1 MLEILKEFF
10 GFGGYQREPEGFMS
24 WQHLTFVTSLM
35 IVMTLLAICF
45 GRINKNKE
53 DKIKNKVLI
62 WAALLIDGFEIFK
75 IIMLSIINEDPMH
88 FLYDLPLFLCSIQ
101 LITIPLAAFSK
112 GRVKEAALDFVFI
125 FGLLGAALGTYGA
138 GNNYSSYP
146 VLSFDNV
153 ISGITHSISGFA
165 SLYIA
170 ISGLTSM
177 KIKNLP
183 ITFIILFF
191 FGISAY
197 IVNIT
202 IDYNYMFL
210 VRGDGTPYDVLY
222 NLVDGHKVIYP
233 IMVMVLFIVYIIL
246 FNITYHLIT
255 HKKKENIHKLQ
266 MEYIERFSLYFPH
279 KNRSEEEI
287 IHILKKSLEDNKPY
301 K

>member
-1 MLEILKEFF
+1 MLDILKEFF

-35 IVMTLLAICF
+35 IVMTLLAIYF
-45 GRINKNKE
+45 GKRNKNKG

-210 VRGDGTPYDVLY
+210 VRGDGTPYDILY
-222 NLVDGHKVIYP
+222 NLVNGHKVIYP
-233 IMVMVLFIVYIIL
+233 ISVMLLFVLYIII
-246 FNITYHLIT
+246 FYVVFYLI
-255 HKKKENIHKLQ
+255 KRRK
-266 MEYIERFSLYFPH
+266 F
-279 KNRSEEEI
+279 
-287 IHILKKSLEDNKPY
+287 
-301 K
+301 